1 MGRVSSKVS
10 EVELNAYRQMDCAAA
25 LPLLTEYMKADRD
38 FTPLKNS
45 HTHRWHV
52 VAGGQDFEILTTG
65 PKWFDT
71 RANIGGGGAVDLA
84 MHLLRLDFKRAV
96 RKLREVG

>member
-52 VAGGQDFEILTTG
+52 VAGDTD
-65 PKWFDT
+65 FDT
-71 RANIGGGGAVDLA
+71 PQQAFRILAGAGIRCAVVEWDG
-84 MHLLRLDFKRAV
+84 LDA
-96 RKLREVG
+96 LTE